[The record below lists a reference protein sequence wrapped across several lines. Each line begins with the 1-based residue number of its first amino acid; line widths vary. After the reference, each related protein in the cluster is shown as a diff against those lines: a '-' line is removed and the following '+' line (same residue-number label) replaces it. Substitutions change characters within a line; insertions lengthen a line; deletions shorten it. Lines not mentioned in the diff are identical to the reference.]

1 MFGRPAEQVPM
12 TAYEVRLRLGR
23 LATERLAA
31 IEAGLG
37 RNAVYMRELEQDLH
51 AARASYVGL
60 AVTEIATLRGQL
72 GGPQLG

>member
-1 MFGRPAEQVPM
+1 M
-12 TAYEVRLRLGR
+12 TAYDVRLRLGR
-23 LATERLAA
+23 LAAERLEA

-37 RNAVYMRELEQDLH
+37 GNAAYMRELEQDLS

-60 AVTEIATLRGQL
+60 AVTEMATLRAQL

>member
-1 MFGRPAEQVPM
+1 M
-12 TAYEVRLRLGR
+12 TVHDVRLRLRR
-23 LATERLAA
+23 LAAERLDA

-37 RNAVYMRELEQDLH
+37 SNDLYMRALEQDLT

-72 GGPQLG
+72 GDPQHG

>member
-1 MFGRPAEQVPM
+1 M
-12 TAYEVRLRLGR
+12 TAHDVRLHLSRLE
-23 LATERLAA
+23 AERLDA

-37 RNAVYMRELEQDLH
+37 HNAIYMRDLEEDLT

-72 GGPQLG
+72 FGAQTG

>member
-1 MFGRPAEQVPM
+1 M
-12 TAYEVRLRLGR
+12 TALSVRLELGR
-23 LATERLAA
+23 LAAERLDA

-37 RNAVYMRELEQDLH
+37 DNAIYMRDLDEDLV

-72 GGPQLG
+72 FGPQTG